1 MIIFGIIG
9 WKNSGK
15 THLVQKIISAIN
27 SKKLNVA
34 SIKHAHHSFDI
45 DQPGTDSYLHR
56 QSRAYQVIISSAN
69 RWAKITELK
78 TLPEKKLSELV
89 SEINSA
95 DVVIVE
101 GFKNENHPKIEI
113 IKEPDDESSYIFKK
127 ITNVVALVSDK
138 NINSFENKQFKKNE
152 INEIVNFILSKE
164 YE

>member
-56 QSRAYQVIISSAN
+56 QSGADQVIISSAN

-127 ITNVVALVSDK
+127 IKNVVALVSDK
-138 NINSFENKQFKKNE
+138 NINSFKNKQFKKNE

>member
-1 MIIFGIIG
+1 MIVFGIIG

-27 SKKLNVA
+27 LKKLNVA

-56 QSRAYQVIISSAN
+56 QSGADQVIISSAN

-127 ITNVVALVSDK
+127 IKNVVALVSDK

>member
-56 QSRAYQVIISSAN
+56 QSGADQVIISSAN

>member
-56 QSRAYQVIISSAN
+56 QSGADQVIISSAN

-113 IKEPDDESSYIFKK
+113 IKEPDDESSYIFKSGC
-127 ITNVVALVSDK
+127 I
-138 NINSFENKQFKKNE
+138 
-152 INEIVNFILSKE
+152 SK
-164 YE
+164 

>member
-1 MIIFGIIG
+1 MIVFGIIG

-27 SKKLNVA
+27 LKKLNVA

-56 QSRAYQVIISSAN
+56 KSGAEQVIISSAT

-78 TLPEKKLSELV
+78 SLPEKKLSELV
-89 SEINSA
+89 SEINSV